1 MIRREDVRLPEPR
14 PWPEPITLEEYS
26 AFAPEKL
33 DLVDG
38 YLIDGPEEPE
48 RRIQLLALLLRNC
61 GLEAAMFLS
70 HKDDCREAV
79 DRGLGGLDYT

>member
-1 MIRREDVRLPEPR
+1 MDHEEEVRPPEPR
-14 PWPEPITLEEYS
+14 PWPEPITPEEY
-26 AFAPEKL
+26 ATFAPEKL
-33 DLVDG
+33 ELVDG
-38 YLIDGPEEPE
+38 YLLDGPEEPE

-70 HKDDCREAV
+70 HKDDWREAV